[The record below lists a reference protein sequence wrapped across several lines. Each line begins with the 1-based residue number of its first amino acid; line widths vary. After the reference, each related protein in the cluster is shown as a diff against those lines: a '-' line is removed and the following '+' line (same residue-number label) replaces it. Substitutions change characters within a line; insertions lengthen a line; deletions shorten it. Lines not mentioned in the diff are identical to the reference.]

1 MAYIEILHEIRA
13 GVALITLN
21 RPASL
26 NAWTRVM
33 EAEVKDALTN
43 AAADD
48 GVRVIVITGAG
59 RGFCAG
65 ADMKMI
71 KGIADQRGVQAG
83 AADNAATATPSGL
96 DAQYQ
101 QRFSYMLGI
110 GKPIIAAINGPV
122 AGIGLCFSLFCDY
135 RLMADGA
142 KLTTAFARRGLIAE
156 HGISWMLPRLIG
168 PMHALDLLL
177 SSRTVAASEAA
188 QIGLV
193 KLLPAE
199 GFMEAVYGIAA
210 ELANNSSPRSMNVIK
225 RQVYDAMFQSLSEAW
240 QSADEEM
247 VKSFSSDDFVE
258 GVAHFVEKRPPRFTG
273 R

>member
-1 MAYIEILHEIRA
+1 MTYTEILHDIRD
-13 GVALITLN
+13 GVALVTLN

-48 GVRVIVITGAG
+48 SVRVIVITGAG

-65 ADMKMI
+65 ADMKVI
-71 KGIADQRGVQAG
+71 KGIADQGGMQAG
-83 AADNAATATPSGL
+83 AADHAETAAPSGL

-135 RLMADGA
+135 RLMAEGA

-177 SSRTVAASEAA
+177 SSRTVPASEAA

-193 KLLPAE
+193 NLLPAE
-199 GFMEAVYGIAA
+199 GFMDAVYSVAA
-210 ELANNSSPRSMNVIK
+210 ELANNSSPRSMRVIK

-240 QSADEEM
+240 QFADEEM